1 MQQLTKNLIPVFWQL
16 NLLFYYYFML
26 FKIKKKGDQGR
37 AHYAQALMNLLH
49 WEVELNK
56 HACIQPSIPKQVDT
70 IVCRGNYRY
79 TRASCIRVC
88 RQILLFR
95 YCRLSSHS
103 PHFIKALLLYL
114 YLTET
119 KVNFGP
125 VEFVACSQPNNKQNN
140 LYFLINYSISFVWWF

>member
-1 MQQLTKNLIPVFWQL
+1 MNHRQLAIR
-16 NLLFYYYFML
+16 LFYYWPTVQTQQM
-26 FKIKKKGDQGR
+26 KGDRGP
-37 AHYAQALMNLLH
+37 AHYPQALMNLLH

-103 PHFIKALLLYL
+103 PYFNKALLLYL
-114 YLTET
+114 YPTQT

-125 VEFVACSQPNNKQNN
+125 VELVACSQPINKQNN
-140 LYFLINYSISFVWWF
+140 LYF